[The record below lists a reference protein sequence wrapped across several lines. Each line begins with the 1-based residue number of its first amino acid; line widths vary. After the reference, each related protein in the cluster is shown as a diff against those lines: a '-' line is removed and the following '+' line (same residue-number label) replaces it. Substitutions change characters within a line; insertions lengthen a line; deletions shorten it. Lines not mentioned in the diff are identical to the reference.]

1 MTDPMKTFP
10 AESSPTPAPSELNA
24 RFQDLR
30 RDAAQSVD
38 DASKS
43 LSHGV
48 EQAKDK
54 LAGAAS
60 ASDTKAKFDSTVSTF
75 KDQAS
80 QTATEA
86 KGAALSIADQ
96 ARNRLTEIVDQ
107 QKAMGADKISGVA
120 KAAQNAASDL
130 DTSNPQMAKL
140 VRTAAENV
148 DRIADDL
155 RSSDIGDVIATLAS
169 FGRQQPVA
177 FFGGAVLAGFIL
189 ARFFKSDAP
198 VTVSP
203 EFNGG
208 FDPAS

>member
-1 MTDPMKTFP
+1 MSDPTKTFP
-10 AESSPTPAPSELNA
+10 DDSSPGSSELNA

-30 RDAAQSVD
+30 RDAAHSADAAAQSV
-38 DASKS
+38 
-43 LSHGV
+43 SHGV
-48 EQAKDK
+48 KQAKDT

-60 ASDTKAKFDSTVSTF
+60 DPAIKTKLDTTMSTF

-80 QTATEA
+80 QAATEA
-86 KGAALSIADQ
+86 KSAALSMADQ
-96 ARNRLTEIVDQ
+96 ARSRLNDIVDQ

-140 VRTAAENV
+140 VRTAAQNV

-155 RSSDIGDVIATLAS
+155 RSSDIGDVVSTLAA

-177 FFGGAVLAGFIL
+177 FFGGAVLAGFLL

-198 VTVSP
+198 VVAGP
-203 EFNGG
+203 EFHGG

>member
-1 MTDPMKTFP
+1 M
-10 AESSPTPAPSELNA
+10 
-24 RFQDLR
+24 
-30 RDAAQSVD
+30 
-38 DASKS
+38 
-43 LSHGV
+43 
-48 EQAKDK
+48 
-54 LAGAAS
+54 
-60 ASDTKAKFDSTVSTF
+60 
-75 KDQAS
+75 
-80 QTATEA
+80 
-86 KGAALSIADQ
+86 ADQ

-130 DTSNPQMAKL
+130 DASNPQMAKL

-155 RSSDIGDVIATLAS
+155 RSSDIGDVISTLAT

-177 FFGGAVLAGFIL
+177 FFGGAVLAGFLL

-198 VTVSP
+198 VVVEP
-203 EFNGG
+203 AFHGG

>member
-1 MTDPMKTFP
+1 MSDSMKTFP
-10 AESSPTPAPSELNA
+10 GDSSAAPSELNA

-30 RDAAQSVD
+30 RDAAQSAD
-38 DASKS
+38 AASKS
-43 LSHGV
+43 LSQGV
-48 EQAKDK
+48 DQAKDK
-54 LAGAAS
+54 LSGLAPDP
-60 ASDTKAKFDSTVSTF
+60 DTKAKLDSTVSTF

-80 QTATEA
+80 QAATQA

-96 ARNRLTEIVDQ
+96 ARSRLTEIVDQ

-130 DTSNPQMAKL
+130 DESNPQMAKL

-155 RSSDIGDVIATLAS
+155 RSSDLGDVVSTLAA

-177 FFGGAVLAGFIL
+177 FFGGAVLAGFLL

-198 VTVSP
+198 VTVVSDH
-203 EFNGG
+203 GG
-208 FDPAS
+208 FDPVS

>member
-1 MTDPMKTFP
+1 MSDPMKTFP
-10 AESSPTPAPSELNA
+10 GESSPAPSELNA

-38 DASKS
+38 NASKS
-43 LSHGV
+43 VTQGID
-48 EQAKDK
+48 QAKDK
-54 LAGAAS
+54 LAGTT
-60 ASDTKAKFDSTVSTF
+60 SDPTTKAKLDSTVSTF

-80 QTATEA
+80 QAATEA
-86 KGAALSIADQ
+86 KGAALSMADQ
-96 ARNRLTEIVDQ
+96 ARSRLTEIVDQ

-155 RSSDIGDVIATLAS
+155 RSSDIGDVISTLAT

-177 FFGGAVLAGFIL
+177 FFGGAVLAGFLL

-198 VTVSP
+198 VVDEP
-203 EFNGG
+203 AFHGG

>member
-10 AESSPTPAPSELNA
+10 GDSAATPVGSELNA

-38 DASKS
+38 SASKS
-43 LSHGV
+43 VSHGV
-48 EQAKDK
+48 DQVSDK
-54 LAGAAS
+54 LAGATS
-60 ASDTKAKFDSTVSTF
+60 DPDTKAKLDSTISTF

-80 QTATEA
+80 QAATEA

-96 ARNRLTEIVDQ
+96 ARNRLTELVDQ

-130 DTSNPQMAKL
+130 DASNPQMARL

-155 RSSDIGDVIATLAS
+155 RSSDIGDVISTLAS

-198 VTVSP
+198 MTVSP

>member
-1 MTDPMKTFP
+1 MSDPIKTFP
-10 AESSPTPAPSELNA
+10 DDSSPAPSELNA

-38 DASKS
+38 AASKS
-43 LSHGV
+43 MSHGV
-48 EQAKDK
+48 DTAKDK
-54 LAGAAS
+54 LVGAT
-60 ASDTKAKFDSTVSTF
+60 SDPATKAKLDSTISTF

-80 QTATEA
+80 QAATEA
-86 KGAALSIADQ
+86 KGAALSMADQ

-130 DTSNPQMAKL
+130 DSSNPQMAKL

-155 RSSDIGDVIATLAS
+155 RSSDIGDVISTLAT

-177 FFGGAVLAGFIL
+177 FFGGAVLAGFLL

-198 VTVSP
+198 VVVEP
-203 EFNGG
+203 AFHGG